1 MVVEARAIF
10 IVTLNILRVIFRK
23 YKIYVF
29 LGLLVVSFQVFSG
42 YYIFSIGSDK
52 SLQESFLETENSRLE
67 REVNRNV
74 AIKKEDAESIDYNN
88 SDLQDTLNHIKNK
101 KPESHSDVDSYNLE
115 NDELASLKL
124 SCRVRSKEALSAIQR
139 AKTEECKREI
149 GNISCQVQAGSFY
162 PTRLKSY
169 CPSNG
174 KVRGKAMG
182 CFVDS
187 RDKRI
192 LKGHAMQLKHNTPA
206 LCVDICYQRGYMH
219 AGVQYGKEC
228 FCGNDEL
235 PENDNVSDGDCSM
248 DCVGDSRIKCG
259 GYLRISIYQTGLA
272 KYVPKPLKK
281 PGFGSRPARI
291 VYILTVN
298 GRAARQILR
307 LFKSLY
313 HIDHY
318 FYIHVD
324 SRQDYLFREMQELE
338 KSFSNVHVSTVR
350 RSTIWG
356 GASLLKILLHCME
369 SILEIKDW
377 HWDYII
383 NLSESDYPIKTNE
396 ELVGFLSS
404 NYERNFLKSHG
415 HDTNRF
421 IQKQGIDRS
430 FHECENHMWRIGE
443 RKLPLGIRMDGGSDW
458 LCLNRKFVE
467 YVITS
472 TDQLVT
478 GLKKVYSYTLL
489 PAESFFHTVLRNS
502 EYCETFTDNN
512 LHVTNWKR
520 KLGCKCQYKHIVD
533 WCGCS
538 PNDFKLDDWAKLEGS
553 TPRSLF
559 FARKFEAVVGQKIIH
574 KVEDKLL
581 YGPYYPETP
590 GLDYYWENRYHHLDK
605 PLSTIDTDLSLYNSA
620 ARLATKHIEELH
632 SDYKITATAILQTE
646 SLFYDDNFKGLI
658 IEFAASVTG
667 ITGIKIQTFLSPSVK
682 FKFSFSEDE
691 SHGESHG
698 SHKLVGIEVGSNFDL
713 KEQIFRSFG
722 LPLGPESDII
732 VTTRWHE
739 NLTKE
744 DKKQKSIDEKD
755 EENKEESNEIS
766 VAQLILTDPRKN
778 AAAVQEV
785 TLEAGD
791 QVLSETFRLVKPLY
805 PGIWN
810 VHVVLNHIVIAS
822 HSFLVLPMQFVQGR
836 EIKIKEARKLHT
848 GPEESYQQI
857 DLHSICK
864 DLDKYSNGNIS
875 AMDTAE
881 QGNYFGQQLKQ
892 WIDSLVRSF
901 YDIQDNCYIPS
912 NNYDLPKSLSGML
925 KECPHTSWSS
935 YSPDPKSDL
944 GVIDHITGRISEPYR
959 MPRKDL

>member
-1 MVVEARAIF
+1 MVVAARAIF

-23 YKIYVF
+23 YKIYVI
-29 LGLLVVSFQVFSG
+29 LGLLIVSFQVFSG

-52 SLQESFLETENSRLE
+52 SLQESFLESENARLE
-67 REVNRNV
+67 REENTNL
-74 AIKKEDAESIDYNN
+74 AIKRVDKESIDYEN
-88 SDLQDTLNHIKNK
+88 SDLQDTIKHIK
-101 KPESHSDVDSYNLE
+101 KPESLSNVDEDKLE
-115 NDELASLKL
+115 NDELATLKL
-124 SCRVRSKEALSAIQR
+124 SCRVRSREALSAIQR
-139 AKTEECKREI
+139 AKTEDCKREI

-162 PTRLKSY
+162 PSRLKSY

-174 KVRGKAMG
+174 NVRGRAMG

-192 LKGHAMQLKHNTPA
+192 LRGHGMQLKHNTPA
-206 LCVDICYQRGYMH
+206 LCVDVCFQRGYMF

-235 PENDNVSDGDCSM
+235 PEHDNVPEGDCSM
-248 DCVGDSRIKCG
+248 DCVGDNKIKCG

-291 VYILTVN
+291 AYILTVN

-307 LFKSLY
+307 LFKALY

-338 KSFSNVHVSTVR
+338 KRFSNVHVSTIR

-369 SILEIKDW
+369 SILNIKDW

-404 NYERNFLKSHG
+404 NHQRNFLKSHG

-421 IQKQGIDRS
+421 IQKQGLDRS

-467 YVITS
+467 YVVTS
-472 TDQLVT
+472 TDQLVM

-489 PAESFFHTVLRNS
+489 PAESFFHTILRNS
-502 EYCETFTDNN
+502 EFCETFTDNN

-538 PNDFKLDDWAKLEGS
+538 PNDFKLEDWPKLEGS
-553 TPRSLF
+553 SPRSLF
-559 FARKFEAVVGQKIIH
+559 FARKFEAIVGQKIIH
-574 KVEDKLL
+574 KVEEKLL

-605 PLSTIDTDLSLYNSA
+605 PLSTIDTDLTLYNSA
-620 ARLATKHIEELH
+620 ARLATKQLEELH
-632 SDYKITATAILQTE
+632 GECKMTATAILQTE
-646 SLFYDDNFKGLI
+646 ALMYDDEFKGLI

-682 FKFSFSEDE
+682 FKFYSLDDDSL
-691 SHGESHG
+691 GN
-698 SHKLVGIEVGSNFDL
+698 HKLEGIEIGSNFDV

-732 VTTRWHE
+732 VVTKWHDTE
-739 NLTKE
+739 TKE
-744 DKKQKSIDEKD
+744 DKKHKSQNEKVED
-755 EENKEESNEIS
+755 DKEETNEVS
-766 VAQLILTDPRKN
+766 TAQLILTDPRDK
-778 AAAVQEV
+778 AAALQEI
-785 TLEAGD
+785 TLESGD
-791 QVLSETFRLVKPLY
+791 QILSETFKLVKPLY
-805 PGIWN
+805 PGIWK
-810 VHVVLNHIVIAS
+810 VHVVQNHKVIAS

-836 EIKIKEARKLHT
+836 EIKIKESRQLHK

-864 DLDKYSNGNIS
+864 DLDKYNIGNFS
-875 AMDTAE
+875 AMNLASE
-881 QGNYFGQQLKQ
+881 HGSYFGQQLKQ
-892 WIDSLVRSF
+892 WIDSLVTSF

-912 NNYDLPKSLSGML
+912 SSYDFPKSLSGML

-944 GVIDHITGRISEPYR
+944 GVIDHVSGKMSEPYR
-959 MPRKDL
+959 MLRKHV